1 MPFGN
6 ELVRRASQHNRML
19 PMDWRTRKEV
29 VNLFRETG
37 IAALKVDAIEH
48 LEVKAM
54 SSISDVIDYAREL
67 AGNDP
72 LKAEMFVQRI
82 RNYSRRLDR
91 AQGIFGG

>member
-1 MPFGN
+1 MSSGN

-19 PMDWRTRKEV
+19 PTDGRTRKEV

-48 LEVKAM
+48 IELKAM
-54 SSISDVIDYAREL
+54 NSISDVIDYAREL

-72 LKAEMFVQRI
+72 IKAEMFIQRI
-82 RNYSRRLDR
+82 RNYSRKLDR